1 MTITRIATHFSVMH
15 ALLFVGI
22 AALLPLGTACAA
34 QSAQAQAAQYQQTV
48 QQQQTRDQLQKS
60 QQQQQ
65 LRQNVSDN
73 AKVPLANNAQA
84 QQQIQQADRAQQD
97 RDRATQQDLLNRQ
110 QNAADLPRVVP
121 QPQPAPTGGG

>member
-1 MTITRIATHFSVMH
+1 MTITCVIKHFPVTHT
-15 ALLFVGI
+15 LLIGTL
-22 AALLPLGTACAA
+22 ALLPLGAACAD
-34 QSAQAQAAQYQQTV
+34 QSTQAQAAQFQQTV

-65 LRQNVSDN
+65 LHQNVSDN
-73 AKVPLANNAQA
+73 AKLPLAGNPQA
-84 QQQIQQADRAQQD
+84 QQQIEQADRAQQD

-121 QPQPAPTGGG
+121 PPQPAPTSGG

>member
-1 MTITRIATHFSVMH
+1 MTITRVVTHFSVTH
-15 ALLFVGI
+15 ALLFAGI
-22 AALLPLGTACAA
+22 ATLLPLGAACA
-34 QSAQAQAAQYQQTV
+34 QSTQARAAQFQQTV

-65 LRQNVSDN
+65 LHQNVSDN
-73 AKVPLANNAQA
+73 AKLPLANNAQA

-97 RDRATQQDLLNRQ
+97 RDRATRQDLLNRQ

-121 QPQPAPTGGG
+121 QGQPVPTSGG